1 LNWLPKRQGL
11 SVFTFSVKLTLN
23 NANQTLGKAS
33 ESREVLDG
41 EALTG

>member
-1 LNWLPKRQGL
+1 LAPQASRAL
-11 SVFTFSVKLTLN
+11 SLTFSVKLTLN